1 MNNGL
6 EIAPPKG
13 NLEVRAAHGGKVVF
27 ADYIQG
33 YGNSIIINHG
43 GSYHT
48 VYGHCVEL
56 LVGLNDFVSAGQPIA
71 VAGDTGS
78 LVGVSVYF
86 QISYQAKPL
95 DPLQWLARR

>member
-1 MNNGL
+1 
-6 EIAPPKG
+6 
-13 NLEVRAAHGGKVVF
+13 VHGGKVVF

-33 YGNSIIINHG
+33 YGYSIIINHG

-48 VYGHCVEL
+48 VYGHCAEL
-56 LVGLNDFVSAGQPIA
+56 LVGLNDFVSGGQVIA

-95 DPLQWLARR
+95 DPLQWLSRR